1 MKLVAWSL
9 MINDGLPR
17 LATNRRYVAM
27 NAAVDRFVTN
37 SKCIA
42 FTESETNTATY
53 AFVMVGRRTRPDL
66 ISTGP
71 A

>member
-1 MKLVAWSL
+1 MKLVPWSL

-17 LATNRRYVAM
+17 LATNQRNVAM
-27 NAAVDRFVTN
+27 NAAVDRSVTN
-37 SKCIA
+37 SKCTA
-42 FTESETNTATY
+42 FTESETNTVMY
-53 AFVMVGRRTRPDL
+53 AFVMVGQRTSRDL